1 MLYKLFIEDLMTLL
15 NTGQNRLL
23 NGITNMDK
31 TNKTKCA
38 CCGFLTL
45 DIDVISDI
53 CPVCFWQKDF
63 YQEEHTD
70 DSGGPNLVSL
80 REARENFKSFG
91 AIEKRFTGGI
101 TNSNTDAAKT
111 FNGGSHTGAMPV
123 CLFCFI
129 T

>member
-1 MLYKLFIEDLMTLL
+1 
-15 NTGQNRLL
+15 
-23 NGITNMDK
+23 MDK
-31 TNKTKCA
+31 TNKTKCT

-63 YQEEHTD
+63 YQEEHID

-91 AIEKRFTGGI
+91 AIEGRFVNLVRPPKKDEI
-101 TNSNTDAAKT
+101 KE
-111 FNGGSHTGAMPV
+111 
-123 CLFCFI
+123 
-129 T
+129 